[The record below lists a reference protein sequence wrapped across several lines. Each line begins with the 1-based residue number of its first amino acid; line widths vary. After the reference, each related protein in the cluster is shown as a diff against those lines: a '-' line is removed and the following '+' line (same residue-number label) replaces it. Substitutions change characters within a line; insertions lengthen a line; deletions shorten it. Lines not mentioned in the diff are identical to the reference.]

1 MSDDII
7 KTLLESLTDEQ
18 KAQLVQGLLKSN
30 ENDEVLW
37 VNPELKQEP
46 EQKEEVVSSN
56 VEVKEDFTVTR
67 KVNESTRRNPVRAKK
82 NRWVDDG
89 SFQLE
94 GEEEFSSGRKR
105 TTRSRGK
112 TKKVQLECSVCG
124 KTYMEHPSL
133 IYGEYHRC
141 NRCGGR

>member
-1 MSDDII
+1 MSDDIV

-18 KAQLVQGLLKSN
+18 KAELVKSLMKS
-30 ENDEVLW
+30 EKE
-37 VNPELKQEP
+37 EP
-46 EQKEEVVSSN
+46 EQKEEVVSSEI
-56 VEVKEDFTVTR
+56 EVNEDFTVTR
-67 KVNESTRRNPVRAKK
+67 KINESTRRNPVRAKK
-82 NRWVDDG
+82 NKWVDDG

-94 GEEEFSSGRKR
+94 GEEEFSSNRKR
-105 TTRSRGK
+105 TSRSRGK

>member
-1 MSDDII
+1 MSDDIV

-18 KAQLVQGLLKSN
+18 KAELVKSLMKS
-30 ENDEVLW
+30 EKE
-37 VNPELKQEP
+37 EP

-56 VEVKEDFTVTR
+56 IEVKEDFTVTR

-82 NRWVDDG
+82 NKWVDDG

-94 GEEEFSSGRKR
+94 GEEEFSSNRKR
-105 TTRSRGK
+105 TSRSRGK

>member
-1 MSDDII
+1 MSDDIV

-18 KAQLVQGLLKSN
+18 KAELVKSLMKS
-30 ENDEVLW
+30 E
-37 VNPELKQEP
+37 KKEP

-82 NRWVDDG
+82 NKWVDDG

-105 TTRSRGK
+105 TSRSRGK
-112 TKKVQLECSVCG
+112 TKKVELECSVCG

>member
-1 MSDDII
+1 MSDDIV

-18 KAQLVQGLLKSN
+18 KAELVKSLMKS
-30 ENDEVLW
+30 E
-37 VNPELKQEP
+37 KQEP
-46 EQKEEVVSSN
+46 EQKEEVVSSEI
-56 VEVKEDFTVTR
+56 EVNEDFTVTR
-67 KVNESTRRNPVRAKK
+67 KINESTRRNPVRARK
-82 NRWVDDG
+82 NKWVDDG

-94 GEEEFSSGRKR
+94 GEEEFSSNRKR
-105 TTRSRGK
+105 TSRSRGK

>member
-18 KAQLVQGLLKSN
+18 KAELVKSLMKS
-30 ENDEVLW
+30 EKE
-37 VNPELKQEP
+37 EP
-46 EQKEEVVSSN
+46 EHKEEVVSSN
-56 VEVKEDFTVTR
+56 IEVKEDFTVTR

-82 NRWVDDG
+82 NKWVDDG

-105 TTRSRGK
+105 TARSRGK

>member
-1 MSDDII
+1 MSDDIV

-18 KAQLVQGLLKSN
+18 KAELVKS
-30 ENDEVLW
+30 LMKSQ
-37 VNPELKQEP
+37 KQEP
-46 EQKEEVVSSN
+46 QQKEEVVSSDI
-56 VEVKEDFTVTR
+56 EVNEDFTVTR
-67 KVNESTRRNPVRAKK
+67 NINESTRRNPVRAKK
-82 NRWVDDG
+82 NKWVDDG

-94 GEEEFSSGRKR
+94 GEEEFSSSRKR
-105 TTRSRGK
+105 TSRSRGK

>member
-1 MSDDII
+1 MSDDIV

-18 KAQLVQGLLKSN
+18 KAELVKSLMKS
-30 ENDEVLW
+30 EKE
-37 VNPELKQEP
+37 EP
-46 EQKEEVVSSN
+46 EQKEEVVSSDI
-56 VEVKEDFTVTR
+56 EVNEDFTVTR
-67 KVNESTRRNPVRAKK
+67 KINESTRRNPVRAKK
-82 NRWVDDG
+82 NKWVDDG

-94 GEEEFSSGRKR
+94 GEEEFSSDRKR
-105 TTRSRGK
+105 SSRSRGK

>member
-1 MSDDII
+1 MSDDIV

-18 KAQLVQGLLKSN
+18 KAELVKSLMKS
-30 ENDEVLW
+30 EKEV
-37 VNPELKQEP
+37 P
-46 EQKEEVVSSN
+46 EQKEEVVSSDI
-56 VEVKEDFTVTR
+56 EVNEDFTVTR
-67 KVNESTRRNPVRAKK
+67 KINESTRRNPVKAKK
-82 NRWVDDG
+82 NKWVDDG

-94 GEEEFSSGRKR
+94 GEEEFSSDRKR
-105 TTRSRGK
+105 SSRSRGK

-141 NRCGGR
+141 NRCGGK

>member
-1 MSDDII
+1 MSDDIV

-18 KAQLVQGLLKSN
+18 KAELVKSLMKS
-30 ENDEVLW
+30 EKE
-37 VNPELKQEP
+37 EP

-82 NRWVDDG
+82 NKWVDDG

-105 TTRSRGK
+105 ATRSRGK
-112 TKKVQLECSVCG
+112 TKKVELECSVCG

>member
-1 MSDDII
+1 MSDDIV

-18 KAQLVQGLLKSN
+18 KAELVKSLMKS
-30 ENDEVLW
+30 EKE
-37 VNPELKQEP
+37 EP
-46 EQKEEVVSSN
+46 EQKEEVVSSD

-82 NRWVDDG
+82 NKWVDDG

-94 GEEEFSSGRKR
+94 GEEEFSSSRKR

-124 KTYMEHPSL
+124 KTYMENPSL
-133 IYGEYHRC
+133 VYGEYHRC

>member
-1 MSDDII
+1 MIDKDLLKNLTSEQ
-7 KTLLESLTDEQ
+7 KQALLEQLMASL
-18 KAQLVQGLLKSN
+18 S
-30 ENDEVLW
+30 EVS
-37 VNPELKQEP
+37 EKQEP
-46 EQKEEVVSSN
+46 ETEQKEEVVSSS

-82 NRWVDDG
+82 NKWVDDG

-112 TKKVQLECSVCG
+112 TKKVELECSVCG

>member
-1 MSDDII
+1 MSDDIV

-18 KAQLVQGLLKSN
+18 KAELVKSLMKS
-30 ENDEVLW
+30 EKE
-37 VNPELKQEP
+37 EP
-46 EQKEEVVSSN
+46 EQKEEVVSSEI
-56 VEVKEDFTVTR
+56 EVNEDFTVTR
-67 KVNESTRRNPVRAKK
+67 KINESTRRNPVRARK
-82 NRWVDDG
+82 NKWVDDG

-94 GEEEFSSGRKR
+94 GEEEFSSNRKR
-105 TTRSRGK
+105 TSRSRGK